1 MVANSVTPSASQTI
15 RNLRDE
21 LMSKGIIQDLC
32 FTKDF
37 LFNSPSTAAGVVMGR
52 NANGLTEWKTQD
64 GNTLRDV
71 LSTE

>member
-1 MVANSVTPSASQTI
+1 
-15 RNLRDE
+15 
-21 LMSKGIIQDLC
+21 
-32 FTKDF
+32 
-37 LFNSPSTAAGVVMGR
+37 VVMGR